1 MAVKTAPS
9 RKCAGDVSR
18 REISGSRSAFDRGP
32 LAGSRLGN
40 VDPCRAQAEGNCPA
54 ERRRDASSMIL
65 QPACG
70 RLARCCHAHQ
80 VLSVAAVPQ
89 SLPEIDQLIAIDPG
103 GIEDDFFGTDS
114 RDRRADKPCSACHDK
129 FLLHGLRTA
138 RCRDFE
144 AKMEERAASPSRIS
158 HGDAICSHDAWM

>member
-9 RKCAGDVSR
+9 RKCADDVSR

-40 VDPCRAQAEGNCPA
+40 VDPWPSIGRGESPCRASP
-54 ERRRDASSMIL
+54 RRQLNDTAAPLRQVSPLLPRD
-65 QPACG
+65 
-70 RLARCCHAHQ
+70 Q

-89 SLPEIDQLIAIDPG
+89 SLSEIDQLIAIDPD
-103 GIEDDFFGTDS
+103 GIEGDFLGTDS
-114 RDRRADKPCSACHDK
+114 RDRRADKPRSACHDK

-138 RCRDFE
+138 RCRDFK
-144 AKMEERAASPSRIS
+144 AKMEERAAP
-158 HGDAICSHDAWM
+158 AWM